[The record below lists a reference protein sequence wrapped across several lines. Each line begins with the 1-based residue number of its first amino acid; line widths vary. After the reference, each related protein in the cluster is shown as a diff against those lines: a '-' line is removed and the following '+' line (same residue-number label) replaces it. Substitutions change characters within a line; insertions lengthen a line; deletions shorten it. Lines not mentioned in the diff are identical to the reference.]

1 MMKSMYEV
9 IEKSTSPV
17 SPLSQE
23 FRSLDSR
30 GLLASPKSG
39 RQHFWIDLWNS
50 MVEVSSLCITKS
62 QKFLKYN
69 GVQSLS
75 VYKNS
80 DTELNIHHP
89 MFKLIDESW
98 SDSKTHLEC
107 FHLDSKS
114 LYQEVQKEVPGEF
127 FSQQNWSLKFRD
139 GMLVYVENGISRV
152 ICLLDELCLAQKEMI
167 HDVLSVVYFAKLAG
181 VSFNKIQQGVET
193 LCGYHTFK
201 TAKDEFTG
209 SEFIDYSHVENFEN
223 CQRVLK
229 YYDDQPIVIL
239 GGDYCALPHEFEEQ
253 LIAAEARLIHIIDA
267 PKAQDPFLRRFIDL
281 YTVSNLAEAVRTAFE
296 ITEEPSKVLV
306 IAGIDKS
313 REDRIELSQTFI
325 KEVHS

>member
-1 MMKSMYEV
+1 MMKSINEV
-9 IEKSTSPV
+9 IETSV
-17 SPLSQE
+17 SPITPLSQE
-23 FRSLDSR
+23 LRRLDSQ

-39 RQHFWIDLWNS
+39 RQHFWIDLWNV
-50 MVEVSSLCITKS
+50 MAEVSSLTITKS
-62 QKFLKYN
+62 QKFLKFN

-80 DTELNIHHP
+80 DAELNIHQP

-98 SDSKTHLEC
+98 SDSITHLEC

-114 LYQEVQKEVPGEF
+114 LYQEVSKEVQGDF
-127 FSQQNWSLKFRD
+127 FSEQNWSLKFRD

-152 ICLLDELCLAQKEMI
+152 ICLLDELCLPQKEMI

-181 VSFNKIQQGVET
+181 ISFDKIQQGVESI
-193 LCGYHTFK
+193 CGYHTFK

-209 SEFIDYSHVENFEN
+209 SEFIDYSHIENFEN

-229 YYDDQPIVIL
+229 YYDDQPIIIL
-239 GGDYCALPHEFEEQ
+239 GGDYCALPHVFEEQ

-313 REDRIELSQTFI
+313 KEDRVELSQTFI